1 MAAPEPLGTRK
12 RAAFAA
18 VTLLVPPAL
27 LLVMFEAALR
37 LLVPS
42 DPPVLR
48 PGRSV
53 AELLAESERTE
64 VSRATQGRFMGL
76 IRPSQSKERVYEL
89 KPGRQWLSEEAPV
102 RTNSRGFRGPEL
114 PKTKPAGTIRIVG
127 LGDSVMFGWGVTEDQ
142 TYLCRL
148 EIALGADAA
157 GVRVEILNLAV
168 PGYNTSQEAAVFRD
182 EALPL
187 SPDLLLVGY
196 VLNDAE
202 PVLFRD
208 AAPENPLVASS
219 RLLQLARD
227 LARQRLPGA
236 NAARDA
242 MAAAVRDIGRRAK
255 ERGIPAIFF
264 IYPNRVRGEDPEA
277 PRRIAE
283 ESGFLCV
290 DLYAA
295 FEAYYRR
302 TGRAFDDV
310 VLSRT
315 DAHPN
320 PEGHRLMAEALLD
333 PVRAA
338 LAAASKSRGQR
349 RSD

>member
-1 MAAPEPLGTRK
+1 MAASEPLGARK
-12 RAAFAA
+12 RLVFAA
-18 VTLLVPPAL
+18 VTLLAPPAL
-27 LLVMFEAALR
+27 LLVTFEAVLR

-42 DPPVLR
+42 DPPILR

-53 AELLAESERTE
+53 AELLAESDRTE

-76 IRPSQSKERVYEL
+76 IRPSPSKERVYEL
-89 KPGRQWLSEEAPV
+89 KPGRRWFSEDAPV

-114 PKTKPAGTIRIVG
+114 PETKPAGTIRIVG
-127 LGDSVMFGWGVTEDQ
+127 LGDSVMFGWGVSEDE

-148 EIALGADAA
+148 QNLLAAVAA
-157 GVRVEILNLAV
+157 GDRVEVLNLAV
-168 PGYNTSQEAAVFRD
+168 PGYNSSQEAAVLRD
-182 EALPL
+182 VALPL

-208 AAPENPLVASS
+208 EAAENPLVASS

-227 LARQRLPGA
+227 LARDRLPGA
-236 NAARDA
+236 NVARDA

-264 IYPNRVRGEDPEA
+264 IYPNRVRGENPEA

-310 VLSRT
+310 ALSRT